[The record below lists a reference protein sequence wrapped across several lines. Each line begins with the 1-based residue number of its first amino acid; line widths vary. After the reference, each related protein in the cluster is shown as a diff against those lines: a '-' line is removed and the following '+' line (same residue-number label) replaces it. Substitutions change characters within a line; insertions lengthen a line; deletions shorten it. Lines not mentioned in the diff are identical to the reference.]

1 MGRYLKKQ
9 KKWSFESPGHM
20 VQCIARSHKDD
31 PHWTSMV
38 RAAQDF
44 LDERKVPKNRVRRN
58 DLMKII
64 HHSSEPHKLVAPL
77 MHDLRRAARGKKR
90 GAGIFDAFWAIAAE
104 ARHLLGIDAFIDSI
118 GLGYKHIPLSEKEE
132 VVAAAL
138 QQAYKSIEERK
149 DRVGDLKR
157 LPGYDTDQIAV
168 WEQPD
173 GQLLVTVRGTKMNAS
188 DLGND
193 AQIMGGGEVRSTE
206 LQTLLQDLNSRD
218 AVYDIAGH
226 SLATQFIQNAV
237 RDGDATNAD
246 EILLFNPASSPFQKS
261 SYLTE
266 EANDPRYT
274 WFINQ
279 GDVVSR
285 GLYQKMNSET
295 LGSDRIHLGSYRW
308 DPLHAHFLDQWVPE
322 QAEEEIEKEEEQA
335 EEQDKAKEK
344 EAEEAAAEQG
354 EEARK
359 SGWTVNFNK

>member
-1 MGRYLKKQ
+1 
-9 KKWSFESPGHM
+9 M

-31 PHWTSMV
+31 PHWKSMV

-44 LDERKVPKNRVRRN
+44 VDEREVPKNRVRRN
-58 DLMKII
+58 DLLRII
-64 HHSSEPHKLVAPL
+64 HHSSEPHRLVAPL
-77 MHDLRRAARGKKR
+77 MHDLRRAARGKKK
-90 GAGIFDAFWAIAAE
+90 GAGIVDAFFAVAAQ
-104 ARHLLGIDAFIDSI
+104 ASHLLGIDSFLDSI
-118 GLGYKHIPLSEKEE
+118 GLGYKHIPLSDKQEE
-132 VVAAAL
+132 VAAAL
-138 QQAYKSIEERK
+138 QQAYKSIEDRK

-168 WEQPD
+168 WEQSD
-173 GQLLVTVRGTKMNAS
+173 GQLLVTVRGTKLNAS

-237 RDGDATNAD
+237 RDGDAANAD

-261 SYLTE
+261 SYLSE

-279 GDVVSR
+279 GDMVSR
-285 GLYQKMNSET
+285 GIYQKMNGET
-295 LGSDRIHLGSYRW
+295 LGSDRIHLGPYRW
-308 DPLHAHFLDQWVPE
+308 DPLQAHFLDQWVPE
-322 QAEEEIEKEEEQA
+322 EAEDEQEKEKEEA
-335 EEQDKAKEK
+335 EEQDKTEEK
-344 EAEEAAAEQG
+344 EAQDAAAEQG
-354 EEARK
+354 DEARK
-359 SGWTVNFNK
+359 SGWTVNFNP